1 MTLKKEEFLP
11 CPNICLQRT
20 PTQIKNKER
29 TEMTKEIT

>member
-1 MTLKKEEFLP
+1 MTLKKEEVLP